1 MMRLINLLSFTVCVL
16 GLAAQQPAASRP
28 ALASLQFEIS
38 GRVVDA
44 ASGAPLS
51 HTVVAIAPVSK
62 RDNVHTMSTDGDGQ
76 FRFTDLPADKYTLTA
91 QRRGYITESYEQHDQ
106 YSTSIAVGPDLDS
119 TGIVFRVHPDGAIY
133 GRVTDDHNEPV
144 ANAQVLIFRN
154 GLIGGKQGTDLQR
167 RLVTTDEGLFRFSHV
182 PPGKYYLVVSGSPWY
197 AHGSPFN
204 ITGQARPAA
213 TNASGTMV
221 LAQSPKPASDN
232 QETRSPLD
240 VAFPITF
247 YPGVLDLA
255 VATPIVLPPGGRF
268 AAEITLQAVPALHVR
283 LNINEPTRDRTF
295 TANLTHVV
303 ADNVT
308 IGMGYLTFT
317 AIDNNTVELTGV
329 APGSYNLD
337 VNTQRGGVS
346 SQSTRAVELTR
357 NITVG
362 PDEIPLSAPVS
373 GIVGFDDGS
382 ALPGGG
388 FIQLRNQKTR
398 QVLVGQ
404 ISAQGEFELK
414 QAVPAGSYDVAVNG
428 IASVFLKSMAA
439 NGAKVS
445 GQSVTIA
452 GSGPVKMAVM
462 LTKGLGRIDGK
473 ALRDDKPVAGVM
485 IVLVPQDPA
494 NNATLFRRDQSDSDG
509 SFSLATVIPGKYT
522 ILAIENGWEMEWA
535 NPAVLKP
542 YMAQGEPLQ
551 IQANGKYQ
559 AKLKVQ

>member
-1 MMRLINLLSFTVCVL
+1 MRFINLLSFAVCVL
-16 GLAAQQPAASRP
+16 GLAAQQPAASRTAP
-28 ALASLQFEIS
+28 ASLQFEIS

-44 ASGAPLS
+44 VSGAPLS

-91 QRRGYITESYEQHDQ
+91 QRRGYLTESYEQHDQ

-213 TNASGTMV
+213 PNASGTTARPS
-221 LAQSPKPASDN
+221 AQQPASDN

-247 YPGVLDLA
+247 YPGVVDLA

-268 AAEITLQAVPALHVR
+268 AADITLQAVPALHVR

-308 IGMGYLTFT
+308 IGMEYMTFT

-398 QVLVGQ
+398 QFLVGQ

-559 AKLKVQ
+559 VKLKVQ